1 MPMRANDRD
10 NPVITRRRLVSV
22 IIRRRFRN
30 TDPLLHSPVSLSF
43 QIIQEL
49 YIQAEGKYD
58 PSVSLAS
65 KKRLDSANPRWT
77 RSADKLSR
85 ERWIVFLFVLSPK
98 RRTHAKTGPTA
109 RIDFQIRNSSIGLL
123 LALPPSLLSFDACS
137 SYKIYFITENRS
149 TEHAIR
155 SFGEESKFPLA
166 TRYKRYP
173 RFFPVVLSTT
183 VQRHDILPDKREN
196 WFPRESGKAGRV
208 LSSLKRIGEPI
219 RRGKACWLISK
230 RRSNALCRY
239 YTCTRCTY
247 TTSRRVARRQRWE
260 VGGGGGTRFKT
271 TFHAR
276 DGAKNGEMFVRFTS
290 YRVNHACARYRCAIT
305 MRTNKTYAIRSC
317 PLSESPSNHLFP
329 TVLKP
334 PPIHPTYEHISTHS
348 SPDRV

>member
-1 MPMRANDRD
+1 M
-10 NPVITRRRLVSV
+10 ITRRRLVSV

-155 SFGEESKFPLA
+155 SFGEESKFPVA

-196 WFPRESGKAGRV
+196 WFPRESGRAGRV

-230 RRSNALCRY
+230 RRSNALCVI
-239 YTCTRCTY
+239 TRARDVRTRLRAA
-247 TTSRRVARRQRWE
+247 SRGDNGGRWE
-260 VGGGGGTRFKT
+260 AEVVRGSRPHSMPVMAQKTVKCSFALLLTVLTTRARDTDARSRCARTKRTRFVP
-271 TFHAR
+271 A
-276 DGAKNGEMFVRFTS
+276 
-290 YRVNHACARYRCAIT
+290 
-305 MRTNKTYAIRSC
+305 
-317 PLSESPSNHLFP
+317 LFP
-329 TVLKP
+329 SHLLT
-334 PPIHPTYEHISTHS
+334 IFFQ
-348 SPDRV
+348 RF